1 MTTRRCAI
9 VTGSAS
15 GIGAATVLELARQGY
30 NTVGIDVNFEGAV
43 ANAEVASQI
52 AGCHFGLFADV
63 TDEIKFCDAMRQA
76 AAWLARSN
84 ASDEGLV
91 NTAQFQLDA
100 LATCAGISETTAFMD
115 LTVAQFRS
123 VYDVNVIGT
132 FIAMRE
138 AAHYMKSGGRICT
151 VASVAG
157 LRGGGLMGTAAYAA
171 SKGAVLAL
179 TKNAARSLG
188 GQGISVNTVAPG
200 ATYTPMIAQAWA
212 DPLFAKKVESM
223 AVQNRTAAPAEIA
236 ANIVYLL
243 SPQASYVTGSTLVAD
258 GGLSM
263 Y

>member
-1 MTTRRCAI
+1 MSAQRCAV

-30 NTVGIDVNFEGAV
+30 NTVGIDLNEAGAINS
-43 ANAEVASQI
+43 AALASQI
-52 AGCHFGLFADV
+52 AGVHKGVSADV
-63 TDEIKFCDAMRQA
+63 TDEAKFCIAMQEA
-76 AAWLARSN
+76 VAWLIASN
-84 ASDEGLV
+84 GL
-91 NTAQFQLDA
+91 TLQLDA
-100 LATCAGISETTAFMD
+100 LATCAGVSETTAFMD
-115 LTVAQFRS
+115 QSVAQFRS
-123 VYDVNVIGT
+123 VYEVNVIGT
-132 FIAMRE
+132 FLAMRE
-138 AAHYMKSGGRICT
+138 AARYMKPGGRICT

-179 TKNAARSLG
+179 TKNAARALG
-188 GQGISVNTVAPG
+188 TLGISVNTVA
-200 ATYTPMIAQAWA
+200 
-212 DPLFAKKVESM
+212 DPAFAKRVESM

-243 SPQASYVTGSTLVAD
+243 SPQASYVTGATLVAD